1 MVCMMIIPATLKP
14 MAEEASAAID
24 PTSEGEAF
32 TKSLRLIS
40 STEVTHYYC
49 GPNLTDQAVI
59 EAIRRLAQQIQFAN
73 GFYHECPPENGRA
86 EFVGFI
92 TQNGLEEIP
101 NESET

>member
-1 MVCMMIIPATLKP
+1 MVCMMIIPASLKP

-32 TKSLRLIS
+32 TKPLRLIG

-49 GPNLTDQAVI
+49 GPNLTDQPVI
-59 EAIRRLAQQIQFAN
+59 EAIRKMAAQIQLAN
-73 GFYHECPPENGRA
+73 GFYHECPPDNARS

-101 NESET
+101 DESET